1 MLQMCDILGANVEG
15 EVCGA
20 ANQSEAPM
28 GDEGQ
33 YHQRELIR
41 AYQSRLPDCYP
52 YLPDV
57 SRMG

>member
-1 MLQMCDILGANVEG
+1 
-15 EVCGA
+15 
-20 ANQSEAPM
+20 M